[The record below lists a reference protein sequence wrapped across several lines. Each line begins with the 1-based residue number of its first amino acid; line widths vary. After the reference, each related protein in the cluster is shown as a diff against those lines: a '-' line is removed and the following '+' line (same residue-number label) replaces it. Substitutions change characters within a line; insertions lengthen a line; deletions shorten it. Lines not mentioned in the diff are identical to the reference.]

1 MFICTLCPRHCAA
14 PRDATAGNGFCG
26 LPETAYVARAALHTG
41 EEPCFGTAGAVFF
54 AGCTLRCAYCQNHTI
69 SREAAGKP
77 VTPER
82 LSDIFKELCAQGA
95 DVIDLVSPTPYLP
108 IIRKALSLYRPPVPV
123 VYNTSGYERV
133 ETLRSLEGLVDVYLP
148 DLKHLSRELAA
159 DLSGAADYPDHAL
172 PAIREMVRQTG
183 AMTLDENG
191 IARRGT
197 LVRHLV
203 LPGHTKESLA
213 VLDALAE
220 FPDIWVS
227 LMFQYTPVLPTTGR
241 PELSRRLTRRE
252 CDKVTDHLF
261 ALGLTNGYVQDRS
274 SAKTAYIPVFDN
286 TGV

>member
-14 PRDATAGNGFCG
+14 PRDATAGRGFCG

-54 AGCTLRCAYCQNHTI
+54 AGCTLRCAYCQNHVI
-69 SREAAGKP
+69 SREARGKA

-82 LSDIFKELCAQGA
+82 LADIFKELCEQGA

-108 IIRKALSLYRPPVPV
+108 SIRKALTLYRPPIPV

-148 DLKHLSRELAA
+148 DFKYLSRNLAA
-159 DLSGAADYPDHAL
+159 DLSGVADYPDYAL

-183 AMTLDENG
+183 KMQLNEHG
-191 IARRGT
+191 IATRGT

-203 LPGHTKESLA
+203 LPAHTRESFA
-213 VLDALAE
+213 VLDALSDV
-220 FPDIWVS
+220 PDVWLS
-227 LMFQYTPVLPTTGR
+227 LMFQYTPIAAVAGH
-241 PELSRRLTRRE
+241 PELSRRVTARE
-252 CDKVTDHLF
+252 YEKVVDHLLS
-261 ALGLTNGYVQDRS
+261 LGLTDGYVQDRS
-274 SAKTAYIPVFDN
+274 SADTVHIPLFDN